1 MKTNKVL
8 KKLVFLI
15 LFFSSFFCYGQ
26 EIDVEKKLK
35 GQHWVWSVYNDVLNS
50 QDRNTYYKYAP
61 YYLDNPNVW
70 NDSMDSYFKWYE
82 RDWWPQDIKISQ
94 NKKHTEY
101 GKSINIAGFSFRIE
115 SIKNNTI
122 VCYQDKSDLF
132 FNKDAKKYTTL
143 NYPLL
148 EKKQKTTLIL
158 EFDGDYVDVYVNNKK
173 TRFASFCKYDIS
185 TYNQLID
192 LVNTNECET
201 WMIEYPK
208 RADGSIDYIK

>member
-1 MKTNKVL
+1 MK
-8 KKLVFLI
+8 
-15 LFFSSFFCYGQ
+15 
-26 EIDVEKKLK
+26 
-35 GQHWVWSVYNDVLNS
+35 
-50 QDRNTYYKYAP
+50 
-61 YYLDNPNVW
+61 
-70 NDSMDSYFKWYE
+70 
-82 RDWWPQDIKISQ
+82 
-94 NKKHTEY
+94 
-101 GKSINIAGFSFRIE
+101 IAGFSFRIE
-115 SIKNNTI
+115 SIKDNTI

-132 FNKDAKKYTTL
+132 FNEDAKKYTTL

-173 TRFASFCKYDIS
+173 TKFASFCKYDIS